1 MTFRIG
7 QKVVCVDDVPRAG
20 FDGWHPDCDIPQ
32 KGSVYTVREI
42 GLTVYGDPGL
52 KLEEIRCCVRSSG
65 NEHVDTFYF
74 AQRFRPVV
82 ERKTETGMA
91 ILREILDRESH
102 QDRVPEKVRR

>member
-7 QKVVCVDDVPRAG
+7 QKVVCVDDSGHPSFAPVEVKKGCIYTISWVGMHTHPAAGKIECLRLVEVARRACAIDP
-20 FDGWHPDCDIPQ
+20 DGNMPFRA
-32 KGSVYTVREI
+32 T
-42 GLTVYGDPGL
+42 
-52 KLEEIRCCVRSSG
+52 
-65 NEHVDTFYF
+65 
-74 AQRFRPVV
+74 RFRPVV